1 MEMLVEV
8 STPDFVAYVTNF
20 NDLPSSKVLPLIAEK
35 DVAVQFIGIS
45 ELLYQSVA
53 PEIVDAL
60 KELPITQLADFVTQ
74 WLKVSYDA
82 K

>member
-53 PEIVDAL
+53 PEVVDAL
-60 KELPITQLADFVTQ
+60 KELPITQLADFVSQ

>member
-1 MEMLVEV
+1 MQTLVEV
-8 STPDFVAYVTNF
+8 STQDFVAYVTNF

-35 DVAVQFIGIS
+35 DVAVQFMGIS
-45 ELLYQSVA
+45 ELLYEAVA

-60 KELPITQLADFVTQ
+60 KELPITQLADFVTE

>member
-1 MEMLVEV
+1 MLVEV

>member
-35 DVAVQFIGIS
+35 DVAVQFMGIS

-53 PEIVDAL
+53 PEVVDAL
-60 KELPITQLADFVTQ
+60 KELPITQLADFVSE

>member
-1 MEMLVEV
+1 MLVEV
-8 STPDFVAYVTNF
+8 STSDFVAYVTNF

-35 DVAVQFIGIS
+35 DVAVQFMGIS

-53 PEIVDAL
+53 PEVVDAL
-60 KELPITQLADFVTQ
+60 KELPITQLADFVSQ

>member
-35 DVAVQFIGIS
+35 DVAVQFMGIS

-53 PEIVDAL
+53 PEVVDAL
-60 KELPITQLADFVTQ
+60 KELPITQLADFVSQ

>member
-35 DVAVQFIGIS
+35 DVAVQFMGIS

-60 KELPITQLADFVTQ
+60 KELPITQLADFVSQ

>member
-35 DVAVQFIGIS
+35 DVAVQFMGIS

-53 PEIVDAL
+53 PEVVDAL
-60 KELPITQLADFVTQ
+60 KELPITKLADFVSQ